1 MISATTRLCGLLLF
15 ASAALAIVPRP
26 ASGAVGVWSS
36 GLSEAA
42 RRVDAVQPAQAR
54 RNARAAG
61 AARRGSLRPGTTA
74 RPRRA
79 RRSSNPVYSNIRP
92 NVNERLPLSIMVPEP
107 GVRQPPPPA
116 VQVSPARVLPPVAAG
131 GRPTIVPPA
140 VTPNPETFSDRVVR
154 CTHSAGVNGVS
165 PGQQGLYVSS
175 CAN

>member
-1 MISATTRLCGLLLF
+1 MISATTRLCGFVLF
-15 ASAALAIVPRP
+15 ALAALAIVPGP

-42 RRVDAVQPAQAR
+42 RGAEAVQPAQAR
-54 RNARAAG
+54 RNARAA
-61 AARRGSLRPGTTA
+61 RRGSLRRGTTA

-79 RRSSNPVYSNIRP
+79 RGSSNPVYSNIRP

-116 VQVSPARVLPPVAAG
+116 VQVAPARVLPPVTAG
-131 GRPTIVPPA
+131 ARPTIVPQA
-140 VTPNPETFSDRVVR
+140 VTPNPETFNDRVVR